1 VSGPV
6 VLALD
11 GSEHAARAA
20 EWCAAYA
27 KAVGA
32 DVLVVH
38 AVDNFYDF
46 GSGAP
51 VPLVPPTLSG
61 PQLDELR
68 AVIERDWCK
77 PLADAGV
84 TYRVLVS
91 QGRAASIV
99 IDTARDTNAALVVCG
114 RRGRGG
120 VAEFFLGSTSHELA
134 HHVGVPLVVVP

>member
-1 VSGPV
+1 VTAPI

-20 EWCAAYA
+20 RWCAAHA
-27 KAVGA
+27 KAIGA

-51 VPLVPPTLSG
+51 IPLVPPTLSG

-68 AVIERDWCK
+68 DVIEREWSK

-84 TYRVLVS
+84 AYLVRVA
-91 QGRAASIV
+91 QGRAASVV
-99 IDTARDTNAALVVCG
+99 IDAVRDVHAELVVCG

-134 HHVGVPLVVVP
+134 HHAGVPIVIVP